1 MTLRR
6 PLIGDQAYDESF
18 DEKAASIYN
27 FSVVGSGLMQLVL
40 GVSAVAL
47 FGCASDPSGNFVASH
62 YRAPAPQGTVE
73 QIPLFSRNQE
83 SEFVRVKKV
92 LEFNK
97 AMIQRDNGE
106 LWQIESGVGVLLSSH
121 QEGKQVLI
129 HSPSVFAGIGSSLV
143 FPGGGQSTPILN
155 SKRVEQS
162 IIPTGVRTPPVRSS
176 GHWISGID
184 KEGAMIMLEDRTIWE
199 VSPVDRINSS
209 LWLRTSSIT
218 ITEGNNPNYPYK
230 LINTNDRETV
240 DAKPLR
246 RD

>member
-1 MTLRR
+1 MMNR
-6 PLIGDQAYDESF
+6 F
-18 DEKAASIYN
+18 DERPATIYN
-27 FSVVGSGLMQLVL
+27 FGVVGSGLMQLVAGL
-40 GVSAVAL
+40 GALAL
-47 FGCASDPSGNFVASH
+47 FGCASEPSGNFVTSH
-62 YRAPAPQGTVE
+62 YRAPASQGTVE
-73 QIPLFSRNQE
+73 SVPLSRNQE

-106 LWQIESGVGVLLSSH
+106 LWQIESGVGTLLSH
-121 QEGKQVLI
+121 QEGKRVLI
-129 HSPSVFAGIGSSLV
+129 HSPSVFAGIGSKLV
-143 FPGGGQSTPILN
+143 FPEGNQSTPILN

-162 IIPTGVRTPPVRSS
+162 ISPAGVRTSAVRSS

-184 KEGAMIMLEDRTIWE
+184 SEGAMIMLEDRTIWE

-218 ITEGNNPNYPYK
+218 ITEGNNPKYPYK